1 MEQVYLKASQRVK
14 TGQREIRLAVLH
26 KLNLANV
33 IIIDKTDLALS
44 RYSLIDSDIPFIVQ
58 PNNQTRCTSHTK
70 SINIPTVKP
79 TKTTKRVQLP
89 HQP

>member
-26 KLNLANV
+26 KLNLANI

-58 PNNQTRCTSHTK
+58 PNNQTRTSHTK
-70 SINIPTVKP
+70 SINILTVKP